1 MQPRSQRRV
10 HGAEF
15 KTQVLAEC
23 QQPGASVAAV
33 ALANGLNV
41 NLLRKWLVGRGIKRT
56 GLAAPR
62 TVTRKPVGVDT
73 SVSSL
78 QFIPVEIAPASVA
91 ATAAAAAP
99 EQTEPP
105 DAEEIHVELTRG
117 ATQLCVRWPS
127 TQSAAC
133 AAWLH
138 ELAAVAL
145 KN

>member
-1 MQPRSQRRV
+1 V

-33 ALANGLNV
+33 ALAHGLNV

-73 SVSSL
+73 TGSSL
-78 QFIPVEIAPASVA
+78 QFIPVEIAPAPVA
-91 ATAAAAAP
+91 ASTAQR
-99 EQTEPP
+99 EQAQPSSS
-105 DAEEIHVELTRG
+105 EEIHVELTRG
-117 ATQLCVRWPS
+117 ATQLHVRWPS

-133 AAWLH
+133 TAWLR

-145 KN
+145 KD